1 MNKIEELQLSVEA
14 LYHAVSQ
21 DKAFFS
27 SIFTYVDKMYSE
39 LQNKSGSIS
48 AARLLMLASKIEK
61 FFSEYRSDGDG
72 LYIPPTQAWQNDDN
86 VKAIFKLAN
95 EISQLDDDSFKK
107 LLPQLEVKTV
117 TSSKAKFDNQKVFI
131 VHGRENE
138 TKIEVARF
146 IEKLGFEAI
155 VLHEQ
160 ASGGKTIIE
169 KIESYTDV
177 GFAVVLYTP
186 DDVGALAAEQQD
198 LRNRARQNVVFEHG
212 YLMAKI
218 GRDRVAPLVKGNIEL
233 PNDISGVVYV
243 SNENWQV
250 DLAKELSSA
259 GYNVDFNK
267 LFK

>member
-1 MNKIEELQLSVEA
+1 MNKIEELQLNVEA

-61 FFSEYRSDGDG
+61 FFSEYRSDGDD
-72 LYIPPTQAWQNDDN
+72 LYSPPTQAWQNDDN

-107 LLPQLEVKTV
+107 LLPKPEVKTV

-198 LRNRARQNVVFEHG
+198 LKNRARQNVVFEHG

>member
-1 MNKIEELQLSVEA
+1 MNKIEELQLNVEA
-14 LYHAVSQ
+14 LYHAVIQ
-21 DKAFFS
+21 DKTFFS
-27 SIFTYVDKMYSE
+27 SIFTYVEKMHSE
-39 LQNKSGSIS
+39 LQTKSNIIS
-48 AARLLMLASKIEK
+48 AARLLMFAGKIEK
-61 FFSEYRSDGDG
+61 FFSEYRNDGDG
-72 LYIPPTQAWQNDDN
+72 LYLPPSQAWQNDDN
-86 VKAIFKLAN
+86 VKVIFELTKEL
-95 EISQLDDDSFKK
+95 SQLDDDSFNK
-107 LLPQLEVKTV
+107 LLPQPEVKTA
-117 TSSKAKFDNQKVFI
+117 TSEKITFDNRKVFI

-160 ASGGKTIIE
+160 ANGGKTIIE

-186 DDVGALAAEQQD
+186 DDVGALATEQKD
-198 LRNRARQNVVFEHG
+198 LKSRARQNVVFEHG